1 MTTKRKAMSKTKAL
15 ANRRKTAA
23 GTATF
28 KAKTEGKPRDVLL
41 GQLME
46 QYLMTLNEENPG
58 EDASSISFADILSAL
73 GMNDRNTGWR
83 NVWKDLHASK
93 LTEQLEPGAS
103 IFTSGFRLTP
113 AGREEAST
121 EELKTI
127 MAKSSTI
134 TAKNKPKTNEEL
146 HTLIKGKLMNERGE
160 QILDLLVAD
169 HEKKGEGMS
178 RKELSKAL
186 GISDT
191 GAYFSYALQQLKDL
205 GYAENV
211 RSGEKGKGTKV
222 CLTDKAFVT
231 MDGKCGDKSGSATKK
246 EEIIVE
252 ETKLSKSPKID

>member
-1 MTTKRKAMSKTKAL
+1 MTTKRKAMSKTKAQ
-15 ANRRKTAA
+15 ANRRKTAKD
-23 GTATF
+23 TATF

-46 QYLMTLNEENPG
+46 QYLMTLNEENAAD
-58 EDASSISFADILSAL
+58 DAGSISFADILGAL
-73 GMNDRNTGWR
+73 GMNDRNTKWR

-93 LTEQLEPGAS
+93 LTEQLEQGAS

-121 EELKTI
+121 EELKEI

-146 HTLIKGKLMNERGE
+146 HTFIKSKLMNQRGE
-160 QILDLLVAD
+160 QILDLLVDD
-169 HEKKGEGMS
+169 HEKEGEGMS

-211 RSGEKGKGTKV
+211 RSGQKGKGTKV
-222 CLTDKAFVT
+222 CLTGKAFVAA
-231 MDGKCGDKSGSATKK
+231 DGKRDDKCGSATKEK
-246 EEIIVE
+246 IIVE
-252 ETKLSKSPKID
+252 ETK